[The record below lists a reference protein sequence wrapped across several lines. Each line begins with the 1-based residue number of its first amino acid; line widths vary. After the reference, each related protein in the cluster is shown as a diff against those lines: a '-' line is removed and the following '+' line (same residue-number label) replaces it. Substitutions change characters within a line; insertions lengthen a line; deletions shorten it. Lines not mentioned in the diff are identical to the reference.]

1 MSVER
6 VQVKICGVL
15 DPANAAMV
23 ASAGADFVGL
33 NFWPRS
39 RRYLAPERAAEVA
52 AAVRAAGSRVV
63 GLFVNA
69 TTEEILAL
77 HAHAGLDVVQLHGD
91 EAPEHVAEVA
101 RALAI
106 PVWKAVPL
114 VDDRSVAELERFAAA
129 AALLVDA
136 PSAGRGGS
144 GVRLEPELAA
154 QARRRIAPTPL
165 ILAGGLTPATVAAA
179 IAAVQ
184 PWAVDAASGVES
196 APGVKDPALV
206 RAFLEACA
214 AASR

>member
-1 MSVER
+1 MSAER
-6 VQVKICGVL
+6 VKVKICGVVEA
-15 DPANAAMV
+15 ANAAMV
-23 ASAGADFVGL
+23 AHAGADFVGL

-52 AAVRAAGSRVV
+52 QAVRDAGSRVV

-69 TTEEILAL
+69 APGEILAL
-77 HAHAGLDVVQLHGD
+77 HERARLDVVQLHGD
-91 EAPEHVAEVA
+91 EPPEYVAEVA
-101 RALAI
+101 HALAL

-114 VDDRSVAELERFAAA
+114 VDERSVAELERFAAA
-129 AALLVDA
+129 AALLIDA

-144 GVRLEPELAA
+144 GVRLEPTLAA

-165 ILAGGLTPATVAAA
+165 ILAGGLTPQTVAAA

-196 APGVKDPALV
+196 APGIKDPALV

-214 AASR
+214 PASG

>member
-1 MSVER
+1 MTAER
-6 VQVKICGVL
+6 VRVKICGVL
-15 DPANAAMV
+15 EAANAAMV

-39 RRYLAPERAAEVA
+39 RRYLDPARASEVA

-77 HAHAGLDVVQLHGD
+77 HARVGLDVVQLHGD
-91 EAPEHVAEVA
+91 EPPEHVAEVA
-101 RALAI
+101 RAVL
-106 PVWKAVPL
+106 VWKAVPL
-114 VDDRSVAELERFAAA
+114 VDEASVAELERFAAA

-144 GVRLEPELAA
+144 GMRLDPALAA
-154 QARRRIAPTPL
+154 QARQRIAPTPL
-165 ILAGGLTPATVAAA
+165 ILAGGLTPQTVAAA

-214 AASR
+214 LASS